1 MENIFPNEPMEDD
14 KEQLIPTMNVPKPP
28 TEGSLCKKED
38 HQPASTTITFKGGG
52 VILIIVW
59 TML

>member
-1 MENIFPNEPMEDD
+1 MENIFPNEPIEDD

-52 VILIIVW
+52 VIYW
-59 TML
+59 